1 MRYFVTGY
9 SFLVSD
15 QYGKQAIGL
24 RPARHRPALRDSGEA
39 GGDCEFRNLGI
50 EGLHFSHF
58 SAL

>member
-9 SFLVSD
+9 WFLVSD
-15 QYGKQAIGL
+15 QHGKQAMGL

-50 EGLHFSHF
+50 VNLGITL
-58 SAL
+58 